1 MAQITT
7 QTAQHHADL
16 YAVLQSILADITA
29 LKAAQD
35 STKTAVD
42 ELVDDHA
49 TFKTV
54 STDNKTAIA
63 AIITAAA
70 TNIAAVAA
78 VTPVASSSPAT
89 LSASKPTAVGA
100 LTTTN

>member
-7 QTAQHHADL
+7 QTAQHHEDL
-16 YAVLQSILADITA
+16 YLVLQSILADLAA
-29 LKAAQD
+29 LKVAVD
-35 STKTAVD
+35 TNKVAVD
-42 ELVDDHA
+42 ELIDDHA
-49 TFKTV
+49 TFKTI

-78 VTPVASSSPAT
+78 VTPVSSSSPAT

-100 LTTTN
+100 LGTTN

>member
-7 QTAQHHADL
+7 QTAQHHSDL

-29 LKAAQD
+29 LKV
-35 STKTAVD
+35 AVD
-42 ELVDDHA
+42 AGKVATDELIDDHA
-49 TFKTV
+49 TYKTIV
-54 STDNKTAIA
+54 TDNKVAIN

-78 VTPVASSSPAT
+78 VTAVATSSPAT